1 MTEVAQPLRKQLYRA
16 CLLTAFAAA
25 ALTVGCSKK
34 PVASTAPPAAPPPAA
49 RPTVTLTADPTSINK
64 GESATLR
71 WSSTNATNLSIAP
84 DVGAVAP
91 EGSTKVSPTDSTTY
105 TLTVSGPGGSAD
117 SSVRISVAAPAP
129 PPPPAARNAT
139 LEELFLKEVQ
149 DAYFDLDKADI
160 RTDARAALG
169 KTADFLRNY
178 PQVKV
183 VIEGH
188 CDERGSTE
196 YNLALGDRRA
206 AAVKQ
211 YLVSLG
217 IGADRMTTI
226 SYGKE
231 KPFCMESNEACWQ
244 QNRRGHFVMAK

>member
-1 MTEVAQPLRKQLYRA
+1 MSEVARPFYRA

-25 ALTVGCSKK
+25 ALTVGCGKK
-34 PVASTAPPAAPPPAA
+34 PVVSRPEPTPPPPAA
-49 RPTVTLTADPTSINK
+49 RPTVTLQANPSTINK
-64 GESATLR
+64 GDATTLS
-71 WSSTNATNLSIAP
+71 WSSTNATQLTISP
-84 DVGAVAP
+84 EVGSVAP
-91 EGSTKVSPTDSTTY
+91 EGSTKVTPSESTTY
-105 TLTVSGPGGSAD
+105 TVTASGPGGTAD
-117 SSVRISVAAPAP
+117 STVRVTVGAAP
-129 PPPPAARNAT
+129 PPPPPATNAT
-139 LEELFLKEVQ
+139 LEEMFMKEVQ

-160 RTDARAALG
+160 RSDGRAALA

-183 VIEGH
+183 VVEGH

-217 IGADRMTTI
+217 IGADRMSTV

-231 KPFCMESNEACWQ
+231 KPFCTESNEDCWQ
-244 QNRRGHFVMAK
+244 RNRRGHFVMAK

>member
-1 MTEVAQPLRKQLYRA
+1 MSEVARPFYRA

-25 ALTVGCSKK
+25 ALTVGCGKK
-34 PVASTAPPAAPPPAA
+34 PVVSRPEPTPPPPAA
-49 RPTVTLTADPTSINK
+49 RPTVTLQANPTTINK
-64 GESATLR
+64 GDASTLS
-71 WSSTNATNLSIAP
+71 WSSTNATQLTISP

-91 EGSTKVSPTDSTTY
+91 EGSTKVTPSDSTTF
-105 TLTVSGPGGSAD
+105 TITASGPGGSAD
-117 SSVRISVAAPAP
+117 STVRVTVSAPAP
-129 PPPPAARNAT
+129 TPPPATNAT
-139 LEELFLKEVQ
+139 LEEMFLKEVQ

-160 RTDARAALG
+160 RSDARSAMA

-217 IGADRMTTI
+217 IAADRMSTV

-231 KPFCMESNEACWQ
+231 KPFCMESNEDCWQ
-244 QNRRGHFVMAK
+244 KNRRGHFVMAK

>member
-1 MTEVAQPLRKQLYRA
+1 MSEVARPFYRA

-25 ALTVGCSKK
+25 ALTVGCGKK
-34 PVASTAPPAAPPPAA
+34 PVVSRPEPTPPPPAA
-49 RPTVTLTADPTSINK
+49 RPTVTLQANPSTINK
-64 GESATLR
+64 GDATTLS
-71 WSSTNATNLSIAP
+71 WSSTNATQLTISP
-84 DVGAVAP
+84 EVGAVAP
-91 EGSTKVSPTDSTTY
+91 EGSTKVTPSESTTY
-105 TLTVSGPGGSAD
+105 TVTASGPGGTAD
-117 SSVRISVAAPAP
+117 STVRVTVGAAP
-129 PPPPAARNAT
+129 PPPPPATNAT
-139 LEELFLKEVQ
+139 LEEMFMKEVQ

-160 RTDARAALG
+160 RSDARAALA
-169 KTADFLRNY
+169 KTGDFLRNY

-183 VIEGH
+183 VVEGH

-217 IGADRMTTI
+217 IGADRMSTV

-231 KPFCMESNEACWQ
+231 KPFCTESNEDCWQ
-244 QNRRGHFVMAK
+244 RNRRGHFVMAK

>member
-1 MTEVAQPLRKQLYRA
+1 MSEVARPFYRA

-25 ALTVGCSKK
+25 ALTVGCGKK
-34 PVASTAPPAAPPPAA
+34 PVVSRPETTPPPPAA
-49 RPTVTLTADPTSINK
+49 RPTVTLQANPTTINK
-64 GESATLR
+64 GDATTLS
-71 WSSTNATNLSIAP
+71 WSSTNATQLTISP
-84 DVGAVAP
+84 EVGAVAP
-91 EGSTKVSPTDSTTY
+91 EGSTKVTPSESTTY
-105 TLTVSGPGGSAD
+105 TVTASGPGGTAD
-117 SSVRISVAAPAP
+117 STVRVTVGAAP
-129 PPPPAARNAT
+129 PPPPPAQNAT
-139 LEELFLKEVQ
+139 LEEMFLKEVQ

-160 RTDARAALG
+160 RSDARAALA

-183 VIEGH
+183 VVEGH

-217 IGADRMTTI
+217 IGADRMSTV

-231 KPFCMESNEACWQ
+231 KPFCTESNEDCWQ
-244 QNRRGHFVMAK
+244 RNRRGHFVMAK

>member
-1 MTEVAQPLRKQLYRA
+1 MSEVARPFYRA

-25 ALTVGCSKK
+25 ALTVGCWKK
-34 PVASTAPPAAPPPAA
+34 PVVSRPEPTPPPPAA
-49 RPTVTLTADPTSINK
+49 RPTVTLQANPTTINK
-64 GESATLR
+64 GDATTLS
-71 WSSTNATNLSIAP
+71 WSSTNATQLTISP
-84 DVGAVAP
+84 EVGAVAP
-91 EGSTKVSPTDSTTY
+91 EGSTKVTPSESTTY
-105 TLTVSGPGGSAD
+105 TVTASGPGGTAD
-117 SSVRISVAAPAP
+117 STVRVTVGAAP
-129 PPPPAARNAT
+129 PPPPPAQNAT
-139 LEELFLKEVQ
+139 LEEMFLKEVQ

-160 RTDARAALG
+160 RNDARAALA

-183 VIEGH
+183 VVEGH

-217 IGADRMTTI
+217 IGADRMSTV

-231 KPFCMESNEACWQ
+231 KPFCTESNEDCWQ
-244 QNRRGHFVMAK
+244 RNRRGHFVMAK

>member
-1 MTEVAQPLRKQLYRA
+1 MTEVARPLHQKVYRA
-16 CLLTAFAAA
+16 FLLTAFAAA
-25 ALTVGCSKK
+25 ALTAGCSKK
-34 PVASTAPPAAPPPAA
+34 PVASTPPPTTAAPPA

-64 GESATLR
+64 GDTATLR
-71 WSSTNATNLSIAP
+71 WSSTNATNLTIAP
-84 DVGAVAP
+84 EVGAVAP

-117 SSVRISVAAPAP
+117 SSVRITVAAATAPAP
-129 PPPPAARNAT
+129 PPVRNAT

-211 YLVSLG
+211 YMVSLG
-217 IGADRMTTI
+217 IGSDRMTTI

-231 KPFCMESNEACWQ
+231 KPFCMESTEACWQ

>member
-1 MTEVAQPLRKQLYRA
+1 MTEVARPLHQKVSRA
-16 CLLTAFAAA
+16 FLLTAFAAA
-25 ALTVGCSKK
+25 VLIGGCKHNR
-34 PVASTAPPAAPPPAA
+34 PAASTPAAPAAPPA
-49 RPTVTLTADPTSINK
+49 RPTVTLTADPTSIDK
-64 GESATLR
+64 GDSATLR
-71 WSSTNATNLSIAP
+71 WSSTNATSLTISP

-91 EGSTKVSPTDSTTY
+91 EGSTKVSPTDSATY

-117 SSVRISVAAPAP
+117 SSVRITVAAPTQTP
-129 PPPPAARNAT
+129 PPQAHNAT

-217 IGADRMTTI
+217 IGADRMSTI

-231 KPFCMESNEACWQ
+231 KPFCMESTEACWQ

>member
-1 MTEVAQPLRKQLYRA
+1 MSEVARPFYRA

-25 ALTVGCSKK
+25 ALTVGCGKK
-34 PVASTAPPAAPPPAA
+34 PVVSRPEPTPPPPAA
-49 RPTVTLTADPTSINK
+49 RPTVTLQANPTTINK
-64 GESATLR
+64 GDATTLS
-71 WSSTNATNLSIAP
+71 WSSTNATQLTISP
-84 DVGAVAP
+84 EVGAVAP
-91 EGSTKVSPTDSTTY
+91 EGSTKVTPSESTTY
-105 TLTVSGPGGSAD
+105 TVTVSGPGGTAD
-117 SSVRISVAAPAP
+117 STVRVTVGAAP
-129 PPPPAARNAT
+129 PPPPPAQNAT
-139 LEELFLKEVQ
+139 LEEMFLREVQ

-160 RTDARAALG
+160 RSDARAALA

-183 VIEGH
+183 VVEGH

-217 IGADRMTTI
+217 IGADRMSTV

-231 KPFCMESNEACWQ
+231 KPFCTESNEDCWQ
-244 QNRRGHFVMAK
+244 RNRRGHFVMAK